1 MGTKIKSHLPLL
13 CFYVSCCLCFF
24 AAENCTYD
32 GYGGDFFFLPSG
44 FFTYFVFMVSLVCV
58 QLSFFFFFFCYFSV
72 PLSGGRM
79 RPVSHLCRSATSA
92 AAFQVWRG
100 KSRDM
105 KAECVRMMVRGKE
118 GEEEEERGESR
129 VPHHPSLPPSQS
141 SHFNPAI
148 HPDSFSETCW
158 LTALMQCRL
167 FFSLLDHVPL
177 QTWTFFAVQCT
188 VHTVPQVF
196 FLFCS
201 FMITNQGAIRGI
213 YFQIQGF
220 LSLLLRFYT
229 LYTSSVNS
237 ITDITRCRS
246 MIYDCDA
253 TKKICLLHI
262 SSYHKWWLSRC
273 GTDWVESPPKAKHHG
288 TDITDAKL

>member
-32 GYGGDFFFLPSG
+32 GYGGDFLFAPYVLLQ
-44 FFTYFVFMVSLVCV
+44 TLVLIASQV
-58 QLSFFFFFFCYFSV
+58 LMQMTFFFFFFFFFFFS
-72 PLSGGRM
+72 LFGRPF
-79 RPVSHLCRSATSA
+79 RAVFPFLRSAPSG
-92 AAFQVWRG
+92 AAFPGLRG
-100 KSRDM
+100 ESRDM